1 MGRAGAAVATLFL
14 VACAAAPR
22 AASEDVALDDAAVR
36 TRTHELLLAYD
47 QGDTGRLQ
55 VDLATTFVHIDGG
68 DSSTRA
74 DDLAAAAAQ
83 ESPTI
88 SARTWSEEKVFASPG
103 VRIFRGLAD
112 EAQAGN
118 DVHGN
123 YHFKGWYTIIWV
135 REAGAWRAGMITWQ
149 AAGHEAENTWNAIYA
164 DHVGFTR
171 EPNHLLVTTVAGLP
185 PGRALDVA
193 TGQGRNGLYL
203 ASLGWKVTGVDF
215 AMEGLREA
223 GEAAAARKLPY
234 EPVYA
239 DLSTY
244 DYGVEKWDLVAMI
257 YTPDHPDWLER
268 VKPSLVHGGLF
279 VLEFFARGPESP
291 SGTDLAALEQSFA
304 GWQILR
310 HEIVEDTP
318 DWARNRARL
327 VRFVARRP

>member
-1 MGRAGAAVATLFL
+1 VRA
-14 VACAAAPR
+14 
-22 AASEDVALDDAAVR
+22 
-36 TRTHELLLAYD
+36 RTHELLVAYD
-47 QGDTGRLQ
+47 HGDARRLD
-55 VDLATTFVHIDGG
+55 VDLATTFVHIDG
-68 DSSTRA
+68 SETTSRS
-74 DDLAAAAAQ
+74 DDLAAAGAQ
-83 ESPTI
+83 TSPTI
-88 SARTWSEEKVFASPG
+88 RARTWSEEKVFASPG

-112 EAQAGN
+112 EEPAGN
-118 DVHGN
+118 EVHGN
-123 YHFKGWYTIIWV
+123 YHFTGWYTVLWV
-135 REAGAWRAGMITWQ
+135 RDAGAWRAGMLTWQ

-164 DHVGFTR
+164 GHVGFTR
-171 EPNHLLVTTVAGLP
+171 EPNRLLVTTVAGVR

-223 GEAAAARKLPY
+223 GEAAAAGKLSY

-239 DLSTY
+239 NLSSY
-244 DYGVEKWDLVAMI
+244 DFGVEKWDLVAMI
-257 YTPDHPDWLER
+257 YTPDHPDWVER
-268 VKPSLVHGGLF
+268 VKPSIVHGGLF

-318 DWARNRARL
+318 DWAQNRARL